1 MCTRDILSQVDKE
14 APHSRRTELRGES
27 LPKVE
32 LPDPRS
38 ILGLKQGEGQAS
50 KGTVFNL
57 ANAMVIFAGTI
68 MQMLFAVRNAFPKQ
82 MLPTIYPLGCLE
94 MKQFLSQPPR
104 RVLVCRGSG
113 IQTWQPT

>member
-1 MCTRDILSQVDKE
+1 MTRKSVPPSEDRAEGGV
-14 APHSRRTELRGES
+14 PHQ
-27 LPKVE
+27 VE

-38 ILGLKQGEGQAS
+38 ILGLKQGEGQES

-57 ANAMVIFAGTI
+57 ANATVIFAGTI

-94 MKQFLSQPPR
+94 MK
-104 RVLVCRGSG
+104 
-113 IQTWQPT
+113 